1 MFVSLMPNDRAIWL
15 KQAAQH
21 GAAQADALAMF
32 TRLPSVTL
40 ANMAGRWAGGGL
52 HTGHWLDGLLEAYG
66 WYGKAFDARGNA
78 HPLLFHGRDN
88 LIAINP
94 CWLPIKS
101 AGKSRIARSAI
112 GPACFKLVRGL
123 LQTQRPQARLSLVT
137 HEGVTSAA
145 MIYDR
150 LPIIDMFR
158 QVTPTTLLG
167 LMDMKGEPPFFF
179 SLRRDD

>member
-1 MFVSLMPNDRAIWL
+1 
-15 KQAAQH
+15 
-21 GAAQADALAMF
+21 MF
-32 TRLPSVTL
+32 TRLPGVKLSDMV
-40 ANMAGRWAGGGL
+40 GRWAGGGL
-52 HTGHWLDGLLEAYG
+52 HTGHWLDGLLEHYN

-94 CWLPIKS
+94 RWLPLQS
-101 AGKSRIARSAI
+101 LGKTGFARSAI
-112 GPACFKLVRGL
+112 GKAGFKLVRGL
-123 LQTQRPQARLSLVT
+123 IQTERPQARLSLVT
-137 HEGVTSAA
+137 YRGVASAA

-179 SLRRDD
+179 TLRRDD